1 MCVGQSDGERDR
13 KKKTDGGFW
22 LGWLG
27 GDPEICGCYFWKLGW
42 DGGFSVDGFVLL
54 GLTAT
59 AAGRTCGA
67 GKWADFFSSFLV

>member
-1 MCVGQSDGERDR
+1 MVASWFG
-13 KKKTDGGFW
+13 

-27 GDPEICGCYFWKLGW
+27 RDPEICGCYFWILLGGMGVFV
-42 DGGFSVDGFVLL
+42 DVDVDGFVLL

-67 GKWADFFSSFLV
+67 GKWADSSFSFPVWMD